1 MLVTKQFEIG
11 ESAKKLR
18 LDDFLYGEICS
29 LSRMFIRD
37 LIERQRVFVNQ
48 TAKPGGYHVQP
59 GDRVEISFEES
70 AETAMTPQNLPLDIV
85 FEDAEMLVVNKLPG
99 MLVHPTKHHRTGTL
113 ANALVYHLNFRENES
128 GEKPNSHSA
137 ANNRQFIR
145 PGLIHRLDK
154 ETSGL
159 LVVAKTH
166 RAHRIL
172 SAHFGR
178 KLIKKLYLALVAGR
192 VDQDAGEIKTLIDRT
207 EEKPHWRAA
216 ATGKLAETH
225 FRVAERFADAT
236 LLELEPVTGRTN
248 QLRIHCQHLGFPI
261 IGDAIYNGRE
271 FSRLCLHA
279 QKLAFF
285 HPNGGWLEFETAP
298 PDFSQHDVE
307 ETLKPER

>member
-1 MLVTKQFEIG
+1 MIVTKRFEIG
-11 ESAKKLR
+11 ESARKLR
-18 LDDFLYGEICS
+18 LDDFLYSEIHS

-37 LIERQRVFVNQ
+37 LIEKQLVFVNQ
-48 TAKPGGYHVQP
+48 TAKPGGYHLQP
-59 GDRVEISFEES
+59 GDFVEISFEDS
-70 AETAMTPQNLPLDIV
+70 AETAMTPQNLPLDVV
-85 FEDAEMLVVNKLPG
+85 FEDAEILVVNKPPG

-113 ANALVYHLNFRENES
+113 ANALAFHLNFAAQSESNEKS
-128 GEKPNSHSA
+128 DLQYA

-159 LVVAKTH
+159 LVVAKTA

-172 SAHFGR
+172 SAHFQR
-178 KLIKKLYLALVAGR
+178 KLIKKLYLALVAGK
-192 VDQDAGEIKTLIDRT
+192 VAADAGEIKTLIDRQ

-216 ATGKLAETH
+216 ATGKLAETR
-225 FRVAERFADAT
+225 FCVAQRFADAT

-248 QLRIHCQHLGFPI
+248 QLRIHCQFAGFPI
-261 IGDAIYNGRE
+261 IGDTIYNGRE
-271 FSRLCLHA
+271 FERLCLHA

-298 PDFSQHDVE
+298 PEFSRNDA
-307 ETLKPER
+307 